1 MFQVLLQYF
10 EDRFASFY
18 VDEPLSTYQDLL
30 DRLKKAVPFLQ
41 GVDDQQIVI
50 SYKDL
55 SLQTFIN
62 IDRNDSLAFRNASP
76 CGSDSYRRVYLKVR
90 ELLFVFIE
98 KTL

>member
-1 MFQVLLQYF
+1 MFQVFLQYF

-30 DRLKKAVPFLQ
+30 DRVKKAVPFLQ

-62 IDRNDSLAFRNASP
+62 IDRNDSLDVSEAFRNASP
-76 CGSDSYRRVYLKVR
+76 CGSGSYRRVYLKVR
-90 ELLFVFIE
+90 E
-98 KTL
+98 

>member
-10 EDRFASFY
+10 EDRFGSFY

-30 DRLKKAVPFLQ
+30 DRVEKAVPFLQ

-50 SYKDL
+50 SHKDL

-62 IDRNDSLAFRNASP
+62 IDRNDSLDVSEVFRNASP
-76 CGSDSYRRVYLKVR
+76 CGSDIYRR
-90 ELLFVFIE
+90 VFIE